1 MSMPNPDPIF
11 VRASVS
17 NVCNLSCVYC
27 PKKEG
32 MENRV
37 PAHLSGRLLTV
48 AEYCRNLDHLERNG
62 LKGIAFTG
70 GEPTLN
76 PHLPKLIRYAANR
89 FERVELTSNGR
100 YLDEML
106 PLIAPHL
113 HLLKVSLDTT
123 DPTFAK
129 EITNGTLREVERAVT
144 AIRMA
149 CASGLKVAINA
160 VVMRS
165 NLAEINKIIELCR
178 DINHRGYP
186 GKAYVSLLDFYYSN
200 EKRAIWEREFV
211 PISEL
216 AAGFEQRFGPKVAQ
230 TRFGCTFYWFNADG
244 VDVRFK
250 DSLGATHR
258 AEKCSRCAQY
268 CQEGIYGVKH
278 SVEGWVTTC
287 PTGDPGYGAHLA
299 SGLTDA
305 EADSILAPLLRDI
318 AESRPDTNSFK
329 TMLERHNLNPNCLPL
344 AEDPAPNTGIETEE
358 LVTK

>member
-1 MSMPNPDPIF
+1 
-11 VRASVS
+11 
-17 NVCNLSCVYC
+17 
-27 PKKEG
+27 

-48 AEYCRNLDHLERNG
+48 AEYCRNLDHLVRNG

-76 PHLPKLIRYAANR
+76 PHLPELIRYAAKR

-100 YLDEML
+100 HLDEML
-106 PLIAPHL
+106 PRIAPHL

-123 DPTFAK
+123 DPAFAK
-129 EITNGTLREVERAVT
+129 EITNGTLGEVERADT
-144 AIRMA
+144 AIRTA
-149 CASGLKVAINA
+149 CAFGLKVAINA
-160 VVMRS
+160 VVMRA
-165 NLAEINKIIELCR
+165 NLAELNKIIELCR
-178 DINHRGYP
+178 DINQRGYP

-216 AAGFEQRFGPKVAQ
+216 AAEFEQRFGPKVAQ
-230 TRFGCTFYWFNADG
+230 SRFGCTFYWFNADG

-258 AEKCSRCAQY
+258 AEKCSRCILY

-287 PTGDPGYGAHLA
+287 PTGDPRYGAHLA
-299 SGLTDA
+299 PDLTDA
-305 EADSILAPLLRDI
+305 EADAILAPLLRDI
-318 AESRPDTNSFK
+318 AKARPDNNSFK

-344 AEDPAPNTGIETEE
+344 VENPAPDMGIETEG

>member
-1 MSMPNPDPIF
+1 MPNSDPIF

-17 NVCNLSCVYC
+17 NICNLSCVYC

-48 AEYCRNLDHLERNG
+48 AEYCKNLDHLVRNG

-76 PHLPKLIRYAANR
+76 SHLPALIRHAANR
-89 FERVELTSNGR
+89 FARVELTSNG
-100 YLDEML
+100 LHLNEML
-106 PLIAPHL
+106 PVIAPHL

-123 DPTFAK
+123 DAVFAK
-129 EITNGTLREVERAVT
+129 EITNGTVREVERAST
-144 AIRMA
+144 AIQMA
-149 CASGLKVAINA
+149 CAFGLKVAINA

-165 NLAEINKIIELCR
+165 NLAELNKLIELCR
-178 DINHRGYP
+178 DINRRGYT

-216 AAGFEQRFGPKVAQ
+216 AAGFEKRFGPKVEQ
-230 TRFGCTFYWFNADG
+230 SRFGCTFYWFNADG

-258 AEKCSRCAQY
+258 AEKCSRCTLY

-287 PTGDPGYGAHLA
+287 PTGDPHYGAHLA
-299 SGLTDA
+299 PGLTDA
-305 EADSILAPLLRDI
+305 EADAILAPLLKDI
-318 AESRPDTNSFK
+318 AEARPDTSSFK
-329 TMLERHNLNPNCLPL
+329 TMLERHNLNPNYLPL
-344 AEDPAPNTGIETEE
+344 VENPAPNAEIETQY